1 MTNRWNT
8 VTPMKTLSRCLL
20 PLLVLIALPVSA
32 EIDPE
37 SGRFYFRGN
46 NPFPDDTL
54 GRIALYLI
62 QQDRVE
68 GNAYVSKT
76 VGEGIV
82 EYQLRFVDNGNR
94 GLVDEDDILSV
105 RRFTVASQQ
114 PPPPAEEPEADPP
127 PDPAAQAEG
136 EDSPP
141 PPPPPPATVDTRYIE
156 YVDHG
161 LNGLD
166 DSDYY
171 FLNGRRFDLA
181 NRELQTVQQFRS
193 QVATAINIFIEKVD
207 YNAIVEALGS
217 SGQTGISKAGA
228 YDDGSLPSLMVF
240 GLNMPYVFKPITQNN
255 QQLSPEAMM
264 QEIRQRIG
272 FVYSATVG
280 YTDLSG
286 YRFRDIADQTALL
299 QRKYDESE
307 ESLLK
312 LIVEALFDVDGDGLI
327 TQENI
332 SNGYTGFRELHQQLS
347 DNARGQSRRVVLPN
361 DKLARIRQEYET
373 VHRRPF
379 QR

>member
-1 MTNRWNT
+1 
-8 VTPMKTLSRCLL
+8 MKTLSRCLL

-181 NRELQTVQQFRS
+181 NRERQTVQQFRS

-217 SGQTGISKAGA
+217 SGQTGIRKAGA

-332 SNGYTGFRELHQQLS
+332 SNGYTRFRELHQQLS